1 MYSLIKMPLTHLHP
15 PSLSS
20 LFHPPPHTCICTWF
34 LLSLQKDAV
43 VFFFVLHAWINGYQY
58 SFFIQIMPT
67 RDREAE
73 KVRKEKC
80 GLKNKK
86 QQQKNNKS
94 KTGCNK
100 LQLEKAEAQKKEWE
114 YFKEALNKRS
124 DASLQQTVFCTH
136 IVSGFHKWGPFLQG
150 AGLQRRVQ
158 SDLHK
163 HQRYGSSAM
172 PAQAGTRCQMPWR
185 VKAWHHLANWWHAAE
200 GFVRTFLLDK

>member
-80 GLKNKK
+80 GLKTRSSSKK
-86 QQQKNNKS
+86 TTKAKLVAINYNLKRQRHRRKS
-94 KTGCNK
+94 EIILKRHWIKDQMQACSRQYFAHTLFLGSTNEDHSSRVLGCRGGYS
-100 LQLEKAEAQKKEWE
+100 QTYISTRDMGAVPCRHRLEQ
-114 YFKEALNKRS
+114 
-124 DASLQQTVFCTH
+124 DAKCH
-136 IVSGFHKWGPFLQG
+136 
-150 AGLQRRVQ
+150 
-158 SDLHK
+158 
-163 HQRYGSSAM
+163 
-172 PAQAGTRCQMPWR
+172 
-185 VKAWHHLANWWHAAE
+185 E
-200 GFVRTFLLDK
+200 E

>member
-136 IVSGFHKWGPFLQG
+136 IVPLGSTNEDHSSRVLGCRGGYSQTYISTRDMG
-150 AGLQRRVQ
+150 AVPCRHRLEQ
-158 SDLHK
+158 DAKCH
-163 HQRYGSSAM
+163 
-172 PAQAGTRCQMPWR
+172 
-185 VKAWHHLANWWHAAE
+185 E
-200 GFVRTFLLDK
+200 E